1 MKNIKVQ
8 IAIALVCIVL
18 GLMVSI
24 QFRTVKQGVGQVSEY
39 RARELAAQL
48 KKTKEENAKLQNVK
62 KEYESKLKEF
72 EDAASQGSVSAKLLK
87 QELDQARMLAGVE
100 DVEGPGIT
108 VVVDDLKFSEKVN
121 YPLVSYSMLLELLN
135 ELNAAGAEAVSINEQ
150 RIISTSEIRQV
161 GGIHININTVS
172 YAPPFVFKAIG
183 DSKTLEAALRL
194 REGIVERFEAS
205 GIAVTITQEQLVKI
219 QRYNGVIERKYAK
232 IIKEG
237 ESH

>member
-8 IAIALVCIVL
+8 ISIALVCIVL

-24 QFRTVKQGVGQVSEY
+24 QFRTVKQGVGPVSEY

-48 KKTKEENAKLQNVK
+48 KKSKEENTKLQNVK
-62 KEYESKLKEF
+62 KEYEAKIKEF

-87 QELDQARMLAGVE
+87 QELDQARILAGIE

-121 YPLVSYSMLLELLN
+121 YPLISYSMLLELLN
-135 ELNAAGAEAVSINEQ
+135 ELNAAGAEAVSVNDQ
-150 RIISTSEIRQV
+150 RIIATTEIRQV

-183 DSKTLEAALRL
+183 DPKTLEAALRL
-194 REGIVERFEAS
+194 REGIVERFESS

-219 QRYNGVIERKYAK
+219 PKYNGVIERKYAK
-232 IIKEG
+232 AAEEG
-237 ESH
+237 EAQ

>member
-8 IAIALVCIVL
+8 VSIAIVCVVL

-24 QFRTVKQGVGQVSEY
+24 QFRTIKQGVGPVSEY

-48 KKTKEENAKLQNVK
+48 KKAKEENAKLLNVK
-62 KEYESKLKEF
+62 NEYETKIKEF
-72 EDAASQGSVSAKLLK
+72 ENTASQGSASAKLLK
-87 QELDQARMLAGVE
+87 GELDQARILAGIE

-108 VVVDDLKFSEKVN
+108 VLVDDLKFSEKVN
-121 YPLVSYSMLLELLN
+121 YPLISYSMLLELLN
-135 ELNAAGAEAVSINEQ
+135 ELNAAGAEAVSINDQ
-150 RIISTSEIRQV
+150 RIISTTEIRQV

-172 YAPPFVFKAIG
+172 YAPPFTFKAIG
-183 DSKTLEAALRL
+183 DPKTLEAALRL

-219 QRYNGVIERKYAK
+219 PKYNGAIERKYTK
-232 IIKEG
+232 IADEG
-237 ESH
+237 EAN